1 MSDLS
6 LRGIS
11 LTFPDGT
18 EAIANADLDVS
29 RGEFVSIVGP
39 SGCGKSTLLRVASG
53 LLDPTNGSV
62 SVDASSVGY
71 VFQDPTLLPWRTTRR
86 NVELLAELR
95 NVVPAIRRERA
106 ERILA
111 TVGLTEFADH
121 FPRTLSGG
129 MKMRASL
136 ARTLMLEPTVCLF
149 DEPFGALDEMTRE
162 RLNGELIE
170 IFLARNFAGVFV
182 THSIGEAV
190 FMSSRVHVMTSRPG
204 RLLEPIEVPFAYP
217 RSPEIRFTPE
227 FAAICGRVARALREA
242 TS

>member
-6 LRGIS
+6 LRDIS

-53 LLDPTNGSV
+53 LLAPTNGSV

-217 RSPEIRFTPE
+217 RLPEIRFTPE

>member
-6 LRGIS
+6 LRDIS

-53 LLDPTNGSV
+53 LLAPTNGSV

-227 FAAICGRVARALREA
+227 FAAISGRVARALREA

>member
-29 RGEFVSIVGP
+29 RGEFVSLVGP

-149 DEPFGALDEMTRE
+149 DEPFGALDEMSRE

>member
-6 LRGIS
+6 LRDIS

-29 RGEFVSIVGP
+29 RGEFVSIVGS

-53 LLDPTNGSV
+53 LLAPTNGSV

-217 RSPEIRFTPE
+217 RSPDIRFTPE

>member
-1 MSDLS
+1 
-6 LRGIS
+6 
-11 LTFPDGT
+11 
-18 EAIANADLDVS
+18 
-29 RGEFVSIVGP
+29 
-39 SGCGKSTLLRVASG
+39 
-53 LLDPTNGSV
+53 
-62 SVDASSVGY
+62 
-71 VFQDPTLLPWRTTRR
+71 
-86 NVELLAELR
+86 
-95 NVVPAIRRERA
+95 
-106 ERILA
+106 
-111 TVGLTEFADH
+111 
-121 FPRTLSGG
+121 
-129 MKMRASL
+129 MRASL

-149 DEPFGALDEMTRE
+149 DEPFGALDEMSRE

-217 RSPEIRFTPE
+217 RSPDIRFTPE